1 MHPKVVNGTGED
13 AIRLIIQNEIV
24 VRDAEGSQNKCS
36 CTVVRKTVRK
46 TVDITEVDKTEV
58 GKTAVETT
66 VVDMSVA
73 GHWTAGHTTALGAA

>member
-46 TVDITEVDKTEV
+46 TVDIT
-58 GKTAVETT
+58 AVEITVVDITVVDIT